1 MVTSR
6 GASWFAA
13 MVWAGATVV
22 GGSARADTAPAT
34 VSGLE
39 APLRT
44 KSSKLPDEGSITCS
58 YFPDLTVRVQTL
70 SSESNPEV
78 HVLKTRDAPCKAGE
92 AAGGTNLAAGPALVG
107 RKGRLYV
114 FADATGVE
122 VYDLAAKRIVHRGEV
137 FRDTDGQQPS
147 DPTAMVI
154 TGEGDGLRLV
164 YRQDVYESC
173 SMMTDRSCWA
183 KLAKLAGLPAD
194 LARQPP
200 NCTAAYKRPNAQPD
214 FTTAIGVRREVTIT
228 AAGKVSIGVS
238 GPVGCRAL

>member
-1 MVTSR
+1 MVKSR
-6 GASWFAA
+6 GASWFVA
-13 MVWAGATVV
+13 MVWASATVV
-22 GGSARADTAPAT
+22 AGSASADPAPAT

-44 KSSKLPDEGSITCS
+44 NSAPLPDEGAITCS

-70 SSESNPEV
+70 TSESNPEV
-78 HVLKTRDAPCKAGE
+78 HVLKTRDAPCKPGE
-92 AAGGTNLAAGPALVG
+92 AAGGTNLAAGQALVG

-122 VYDLAAKRIVHRGEV
+122 VYDLAAKRVIHRGET
-137 FRDTDGQQPS
+137 FGDTDGLPS
-147 DPTAMVI
+147 DPKAMVV

-173 SMMTDRSCWA
+173 SMMTDRSCWG

-194 LARQPP
+194 LAKQPP
-200 NCTAAYKRPNAQPD
+200 NCAAAYKRPNAQPD

-228 AAGKVSIGVS
+228 AAGKVSIAVS